1 MTNNSILD
9 GSTVFDPGRVKITS
23 TEHSHNTPFFFHV
36 QKFWEFI
43 YVDSGFA
50 LLGGS
55 GESVLLSGGDMAVVA
70 PGERHSLI
78 CPGSTVMHCL
88 LFEDKELG
96 SMKDEIF
103 TLPGFVELSLRARVL
118 EDERARAKNS
128 RYESI
133 RLDYSERGE
142 FIRLCRGISTE
153 RVNKGK
159 GWQQLVKSYLCQT
172 MVFYSRLDIA
182 AKRTEKTAEGTKSLY
197 ARIIKYLEENYRN
210 NITGVELSRELGLSQ
225 EHLAKQFRN
234 ELDISPAD
242 YIRRYRVAKSME
254 LLCGTDM
261 PISKIAQSCG
271 FVDMS
276 AFSRVFKMFEG
287 DTPSNFR
294 KKQRFE
300 KRELE

>member
-1 MTNNSILD
+1 MTNHPILD
-9 GSTVFDPGRVKITS
+9 GSTVFDPGRVKITA
-23 TEHSHNTPFFFHV
+23 TEHSHDTPNFFHV
-36 QKFWEFI
+36 QRFWEFI
-43 YVDSGFA
+43 YVDNGFA

-55 GESVLLSGGDMAVVA
+55 GESVLLSRGDLAVVA

-78 CPGSTVMHCL
+78 CPSGTVMHCL

-103 TLPGFVELSLRARVL
+103 SLPGFLELSLRAKVL

-128 RYESI
+128 KYESI
-133 RLDYSERGE
+133 RLDYSESGE
-142 FIRLCRGISTE
+142 FVRLCRGVRSE

-159 GWQQLVKSYLCQT
+159 GWQQLVKSYLCQALI
-172 MVFYSRLDIA
+172 FYSRLDIA
-182 AKRTEKTAEGTKSLY
+182 AKRTEKTAEGSKSLY
-197 ARIIKYLEENYRN
+197 ARIIKYLEENYRKN
-210 NITGVELSRELGLSQ
+210 VSGMELSRELGLSQ
-225 EHLAKQFRN
+225 EHLAKQFRS
-234 ELDISPAD
+234 ELDITPAD
-242 YIRRYRVAKSME
+242 YLRRYRVAKSME

-261 PISKIAQSCG
+261 PVSEIAQNCG

-294 KKQRFE
+294 KRQR
-300 KRELE
+300 RL